1 MRTQKQ
7 LEEWVFSTNN
17 FDNNESLR
25 EDLEKFSEKS
35 SNSET
40 SSVDGL
46 PTTCRSCNSSKNII
60 KSLKQRVE
68 KLEVKQIIF
77 C

>member
-46 PTTCRSCNSSKNII
+46 STT
-60 KSLKQRVE
+60 
-68 KLEVKQIIF
+68 
-77 C
+77 